1 MRPDAVIN
9 YPDFSRAE
17 IVSTMLGLMLGLFLA
32 GLDQT
37 IVATALPYI
46 ARDLNAWQS
55 MGWIVTAYLVSST
68 AATPIYGRLSDL
80 YGRRPVVLVSVAIFI
95 GASLLC
101 ALSRTFPELIAA
113 RVLQGV
119 GGGGLRSM
127 ALVVIADLVP
137 PRERGRYQGYFAG
150 VMTTA
155 NALGPILGGF
165 LAQELSWSWI
175 FWINLP
181 IGLVACALSSRHL
194 VRLKAPSQRFAIDWI
209 GAVLTV
215 VAVTVMLIGI
225 DELKKS
231 ADWSSPFM
239 IVLLGSGM
247 ACTAAL
253 IWRERLAPQPM
264 LPLHLFN
271 NPIFVAGIAVTS
283 LMSAMLVGLIVVI
296 PLNYQLVLGLSPSS
310 TGLRM
315 IPLTSGT
322 AVGSLIAGQLVSRSG
337 HYRLFVSIGAA
348 TAGLACVA
356 IAETGLGFSP
366 LFDVTMTGL
375 LGLACGFQI
384 SPISVAVQNA
394 LHQEDTGVGM
404 ASLLLFRSLAGA
416 IGVALFSALLVG
428 AIGLDAFAGPLHE
441 ALGHSTV
448 SHLSDPSSPLSAG
461 SLTVLG
467 DAFRFAF
474 SRIFFGGTIIMA
486 IAFCVALSLREIPLQ
501 KGTYDYPRDHGR
513 QPSAGSE
520 TI

>member
-1 MRPDAVIN
+1 MSPDDLTN
-9 YPDFSRAE
+9 YPVFSRAE

-95 GASLLC
+95 GASVLC
-101 ALSRTFPELIAA
+101 ALSRTLPELVAA

-150 VMTTA
+150 TMTTA

-181 IGLVACALSSRHL
+181 VGLVACALSSRHL
-194 VRLKAPSQRFAIDWI
+194 VRLKIPSRRVAVDWS

-231 ADWSSPFM
+231 ADWSSPSM
-239 IVLLGSGM
+239 IILLGSGI

-271 NPIFVAGIAVTS
+271 NPIFVAGTAVTS
-283 LMSAMLVGLIVVI
+283 LMSAMIVGLIVVI
-296 PLNYQLVLGLSPSS
+296 PLNYQLVLG
-310 TGLRM
+310 TFARFDG
-315 IPLTSGT
+315 TSHDP
-322 AVGSLIAGQLVSRSG
+322 AHVGYCLGITNR
-337 HYRLFVSIGAA
+337 GAA
-348 TAGLACVA
+348 GEPDRTLSTLCGDRGCDCGSCLCGDRRNRSRVFALIRCHDDWPPWARMRVSDFSDLGRR
-356 IAETGLGFSP
+356 AERPPSGGYRRR
-366 LFDVTMTGL
+366 
-375 LGLACGFQI
+375 
-384 SPISVAVQNA
+384 
-394 LHQEDTGVGM
+394 HGM
-404 ASLLLFRSLAGA
+404 PASL
-416 IGVALFSALLVG
+416 
-428 AIGLDAFAGPLHE
+428 
-441 ALGHSTV
+441 
-448 SHLSDPSSPLSAG
+448 
-461 SLTVLG
+461 
-467 DAFRFAF
+467 
-474 SRIFFGGTIIMA
+474 
-486 IAFCVALSLREIPLQ
+486 
-501 KGTYDYPRDHGR
+501 
-513 QPSAGSE
+513 
-520 TI
+520 

>member
-1 MRPDAVIN
+1 MNGRKALASSLDLRRAYWGKSAVRGQSGAGGGSMRLDAVIN
-9 YPDFSRAE
+9 EPSFSRAE
-17 IVSTMLGLMLGLFLA
+17 IILTMLGLMLGLFLA

-55 MGWIVTAYLVSST
+55 RGWSVTAYLVSST

-209 GAVLTV
+209 GA
-215 VAVTVMLIGI
+215 
-225 DELKKS
+225 
-231 ADWSSPFM
+231 
-239 IVLLGSGM
+239 
-247 ACTAAL
+247 
-253 IWRERLAPQPM
+253 R
-264 LPLHLFN
+264 
-271 NPIFVAGIAVTS
+271 
-283 LMSAMLVGLIVVI
+283 
-296 PLNYQLVLGLSPSS
+296 
-310 TGLRM
+310 
-315 IPLTSGT
+315 
-322 AVGSLIAGQLVSRSG
+322 LIAD
-337 HYRLFVSIGAA
+337 IG
-348 TAGLACVA
+348 
-356 IAETGLGFSP
+356 
-366 LFDVTMTGL
+366 
-375 LGLACGFQI
+375 
-384 SPISVAVQNA
+384 
-394 LHQEDTGVGM
+394 
-404 ASLLLFRSLAGA
+404 
-416 IGVALFSALLVG
+416 
-428 AIGLDAFAGPLHE
+428 
-441 ALGHSTV
+441 
-448 SHLSDPSSPLSAG
+448 
-461 SLTVLG
+461 
-467 DAFRFAF
+467 
-474 SRIFFGGTIIMA
+474 
-486 IAFCVALSLREIPLQ
+486 
-501 KGTYDYPRDHGR
+501 
-513 QPSAGSE
+513 
-520 TI
+520 